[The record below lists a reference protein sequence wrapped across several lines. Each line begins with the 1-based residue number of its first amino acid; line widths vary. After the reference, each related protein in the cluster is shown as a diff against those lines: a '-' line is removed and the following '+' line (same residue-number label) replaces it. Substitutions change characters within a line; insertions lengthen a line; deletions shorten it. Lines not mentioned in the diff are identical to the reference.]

1 MVIAQALKT
10 LMDLSFHAGLKALVV
25 PQGWHTLH
33 PFIPLLY
40 VVAQISEGFLTA
52 PQLFVS

>member
-10 LMDLSFHAGLKALVV
+10 LMDLSFHADLKALVV